1 MRKLLIAMASLAAL
15 TAQAEASRKPCRDAT
30 GKIIACPKPS
40 SPPQQRCK
48 DAQGRF
54 IPCAPAP
61 PPKQ

>member
-1 MRKLLIAMASLAAL
+1 MRKLLIVMASLAAL
-15 TAQAEASRKPCRDAT
+15 TTPAGASRKPCRDAA